1 MKGENNMESK
11 DILKILKDF
20 ENNNTYK
27 KIFINGKWGIGKSFY
42 TNKYIKNTQNSIYIS
57 LFGKDSI
64 EIIQEEIAKEL
75 FKIINS
81 KRKFF
86 KKGKELV
93 KKISGSISCYGISI
107 NSPEIKTKSFIE
119 EYHSILNEEENLIIV
134 IDDLE
139 RKSSKISIEDILGII
154 EQLSLCNKIKIV
166 LIGDETRINEDDKT
180 IWTSFKEKIIEKE
193 YNILKFSKEAI
204 YSLII
209 SRLKGYINE
218 KELNEFI
225 ENFMKKLPIDNL
237 RTINKGVNLF
247 LEIHNTYFNNNFQS
261 VNIIL
266 LKSCMA
272 VAIEKTENLYQP
284 KEMEENEK
292 DDSYKSFERSLDQ
305 DMETR
310 IERHYFNSS
319 IIINREAFLVH
330 YVLKIFEGNY
340 TQSLIDEMNQLI
352 EQFLYNTDE
361 KNIFYLSEDRIKE
374 TVRNKYNSIL
384 ENKYNYTCLDE
395 LVDDIYNIIDWYD
408 IFEIEYNEQELK
420 EMFKQILFEN
430 YYNEDKELY
439 ENTIDRFSLRYENCE
454 KLKTYVDDYNKEA
467 EEKYY
472 MQKMNNIEESYTK
485 KQFEVIKLR
494 WIENAFIQSNK
505 EIQFKRFILKARKN
519 NYFISDLKGEITEDE
534 WRWNHYIWNIF
545 FEYLPQEYKNELQNY
560 ANKLKGV
567 NKIQDIR
574 IAALQR
580 NKPLVKSTESNN

>member
-1 MKGENNMESK
+1 MKGENDMESK
-11 DILKILKDF
+11 DILNILKDF
-20 ENNNTYK
+20 ASRSTYK
-27 KIFINGKWGIGKSFY
+27 KIFINGKWGIGKSYY
-42 TNKYIKNTQNSIYIS
+42 TNEYIKNKQNSIYIS

-107 NSPEIKTKSFIE
+107 NSPNVKAKSFIE
-119 EYHSILNEEENLIIV
+119 EYHSILDKEDNLIIV

-139 RKSSKISIEDILGII
+139 RKSTKISIEDILGVI
-154 EQLSLCNKIKIV
+154 EQLSLCKKIKIV
-166 LIGDETRINEDDKT
+166 LIGDETKINETDKEV
-180 IWTSFKEKIIEKE
+180 WTSFKEKIIEKE
-193 YNILKFSKEAI
+193 YNISRFSKEAI
-204 YSLII
+204 FSLVV
-209 SRLKGYINE
+209 SRLNKYIDE
-218 KELNEFI
+218 EQLNKFI
-225 ENFMKKLPIDNL
+225 EDFIEKFPIDNL

-247 LEIHNTYFNNNFQS
+247 LEIYTKYLNNNFRDI
-261 VNIIL
+261 NIVI

-292 DDSYKSFERSLDQ
+292 YDSYKSFERSLDQ

-340 TQSLIDEMNQLI
+340 TQNLINEMNQLI
-352 EQFLYNTDE
+352 EQFLYNKDE

-374 TVRNKYNSIL
+374 TIRNKYNSIL

-408 IFEIEYNEQELK
+408 IFEIEYSEHKLK

-472 MQKMNNIEESYTK
+472 MQKINNIEESYTK

-519 NYFISDLKGEITEDE
+519 NYFISDLRGEITEDE

-545 FEYLPQEYKNELQNY
+545 FEYLPQEYKDELQNY
-560 ANKLKGV
+560 ANTLKEV

-574 IAALQR
+574 ITALQR
-580 NKPLVKSTESNN
+580 NKPLVKSVESNK

>member
-166 LIGDETRINEDDKT
+166 LIGDETRINGKDKE
-180 IWTSFKEKIIEKE
+180 IWISFKEKIIEKE

-204 YSLII
+204 SSLII

-225 ENFMKKLPIDNL
+225 EDFMEKLPIDNL

-292 DDSYKSFERSLDQ
+292 YDSYKSFERSLDK

-310 IERHYFNSS
+310 IERHYFNSA

-340 TQSLIDEMNQLI
+340 TQSLINEMNQLI
-352 EQFLYNTDE
+352 EQFLYNKDE
-361 KNIFYLSEDRIKE
+361 KNIFYLSEDKIKE
-374 TVRNKYNSIL
+374 TVRNKYNLIF

-420 EMFKQILFEN
+420 EIFKQILFEN

-519 NYFISDLKGEITEDE
+519 NYFISDLSGEITEDE

-545 FEYLPQEYKNELQNY
+545 FKYLPQEYKDELQNY
-560 ANKLKGV
+560 ANTLKGV

-580 NKPLVKSTESNN
+580 NKPLVKLTESNN